1 MNDKPKSN
9 ILMSENIRKQR
20 FYCLQQIDYAA
31 QIPHLHVVKLLL
43 PPKDFER
50 FFWTNS
56 IIPMSLFIYSLFI
69 MIYVT
74 LTFLLPINKLNKITT
89 DYSIANW
96 SQQIL

>member
-31 QIPHLHVVKLLL
+31 QIPHLHVIKLLL
-43 PPKDFER
+43 PPKDFE
-50 FFWTNS
+50 
-56 IIPMSLFIYSLFI
+56 SLFIYSLFI

-89 DYSIANW
+89 DYSIAN
-96 SQQIL
+96 